1 MSQYTMRTFVCNKT
15 SEIKTMIRQRTSIK
29 FLFNIFKTPSVDSFV
44 RYIQSKVTQ
53 LITFTKPTV

>member
-1 MSQYTMRTFVCNKT
+1 MRTFVCNKT
-15 SEIKTMIRQRTSIK
+15 SEIKTMIKHRTSIK